1 MLKTV
6 ISSRALIPLS
16 LVLAAG
22 TGLLTAAPAYAG
34 ERDRAASSTAK
45 TFKAQPKR
53 TSQTRSTRGVRV
65 AAGDV
70 NGRRSTGRRTARSQD
85 GGGGIFNNGG
95 TIGRSN
101 SKRRRGGARV
111 SSGDINA
118 QAPRKGGILTGLLLP
133 AVQKASAQ
141 TGSGRT
147 RARADVNSNH
157 AEGGGPHVKVF
168 DGHSSSAR
176 AKLSQNGTT
185 VATANEIKGP
195 ETGATSIGGDGAD
208 VLRGGAGNDTLIS
221 GRSNDSAELRRGG
234 AGNDTL
240 ISGRDKDPATG
251 KPFRQEPGT
260 TVPTADDVQAPQVEQ
275 QVGLLLPAVQKV
287 REAAPRSGGK

>member
-34 ERDRAASSTAK
+34 ERDRTASSTAK

-53 TSQTRSTRGVRV
+53 ASQTRSTRGVRV

-70 NGRRSTGRRTARSQD
+70 NGRRSTRSGN

-95 TIGRSN
+95 TVSIDRSKSRFKGGVN
-101 SKRRRGGARV
+101 VSAGDVNGARSTRKKGKLSQNGTTV
-111 SSGDINA
+111 ASANEV
-118 QAPRKGGILTGLLLP
+118 QAPQSTPAILTPLLLP
-133 AVQKASAQ
+133 AVQKASD
-141 TGSGRT
+141 TK
-147 RARADVNSNH
+147 
-157 AEGGGPHVKVF
+157 P
-168 DGHSSSAR
+168 
-176 AKLSQNGTT
+176 
-185 VATANEIKGP
+185 
-195 ETGATSIGGDGAD
+195 TSP
-208 VLRGGAGNDTLIS
+208 
-221 GRSNDSAELRRGG
+221 
-234 AGNDTL
+234 
-240 ISGRDKDPATG
+240 KG

-260 TVPTADDVQAPQVEQ
+260 TVPSADDVQAPQEETRTARAGSSGGPKVKVFDGRAPAARGKLNQNGTTVETANEVQAPQDEQ

>member
-34 ERDRAASSTAK
+34 ERDRAATSTAK
-45 TFKAQPKR
+45 TFKAQQKR

-70 NGRRSTGRRTARSQD
+70 NGRRSARSGN

-95 TIGRSN
+95 TF
-101 SKRRRGGARV
+101 AREQRAT
-111 SSGDINA
+111 NRA
-118 QAPRKGGILTGLLLP
+118 FTGGIN
-133 AVQKASAQ
+133 VSA
-141 TGSGRT
+141 G
-147 RARADVNSNH
+147 DVNGVRSTRKK
-157 AEGGGPHVKVF
+157 G
-168 DGHSSSAR
+168 
-176 AKLSQNGTT
+176 KLSQNGTT
-185 VATANEIKGP
+185 VATANEVQAPQSTPAILTPLLLPAVQKASDTKP
-195 ETGATSIGGDGAD
+195 TSP
-208 VLRGGAGNDTLIS
+208 
-221 GRSNDSAELRRGG
+221 
-234 AGNDTL
+234 
-240 ISGRDKDPATG
+240 KG

-260 TVPTADDVQAPQVEQ
+260 TVPSADDVQAPQEETRTARAGSSGGPKVKVFDGKAPAARGKLNQNGTTVETANEVQAPQDEQ